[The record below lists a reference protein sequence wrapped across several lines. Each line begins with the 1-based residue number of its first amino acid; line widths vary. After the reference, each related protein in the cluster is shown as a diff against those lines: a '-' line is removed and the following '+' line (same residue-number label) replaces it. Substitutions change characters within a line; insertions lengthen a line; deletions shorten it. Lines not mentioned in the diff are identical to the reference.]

1 MKKATDSANAFKA
14 TLKNIAVN
22 VGIGVLISLVGQ
34 LVESIATADSRL
46 KETAQEIG
54 STFSSS
60 KSEIEKYKSQIED
73 LHKTIDDSSSSYE
86 DVANARKQL
95 LSIQNEMIEKYKNE
109 KTSIQDITNAINDQ
123 SGAFEKLTQDQWQQA
138 KNDFNKSDG
147 FFNKIGDNARNGF
160 GGYSDNYDR
169 MISEMENGSVDFHFI
184 DEGTEAYKKFTEQ
197 LKELYGLQATINER
211 GDMSYELTDNINDI
225 YDKLQSIQSLANNFG
240 IEYTSSLT
248 DAINSTKDLSDSYQ
262 DMYNNYLLYDKIFT
276 NDDYTQAFNNIT
288 DAYNVYEKAFE
299 SNDDTA
305 IEEAK
310 QKFAQIVSDSTQGIG
325 DETIVRYFQEMYP
338 DLQDVVASWQFEVD
352 FKANKNGLQES
363 ISDALSK
370 FNSSEDVLNFS
381 SGTASDDQKE
391 AYAILENCAKQY
403 HTSIEQLITDWKDLG
418 LVQSQVK
425 DDLVN
430 KLAPSTNTATAGVSS
445 VMLDSTAQAS
455 KQVVSDWVKS
465 LTDEEAQ
472 LANSKEFENALNE
485 RKEALNGTA
494 LSAQDYTDALQKVK
508 DTQNESSD
516 TDTFEIPDADTLQ
529 QQISDLNSTIDSI
542 QSAYDT
548 LTSACEEYNTNG
560 GQLSIDT
567 IQSLLSLSDEYLACL
582 QVENGQLSLNADAM
596 AQLAQAKLD
605 EAQATAVTQAMTEL
619 QAIANGEAAQST
631 TNYITGNAAL
641 MSSLAQLSGSYDGVA
656 QAAMTAAQAQEL
668 SAQISA
674 ASAKDKT
681 ATENVMKGL
690 DNKLKMIQITK
701 KSISAGNFG
710 TVAKKASSSGS
721 GSKKS
726 GSGSGNSA
734 KDAEKEAEEYVDK
747 YMSYQKAMLEGG
759 KTDYQTYT
767 KNVKSM
773 LDDMYNSGKISA
785 SKYFSSVKDM
795 IDEQKTIYEKALKAV
810 TSRLE
815 KEIDLWQAK
824 IDALK
829 KENDKLNDQ
838 KDTYDGILSAVEDV
852 IDAETD
858 RYQNLIDNL
867 DKANDKLNK
876 SKDDKDSI
884 LSAIAD
890 VYDEQIDALN
900 KQSDALDEQ
909 IKKLQDANDELDKQ
923 YRKEKAIYALEQA
936 QRLRNKKV
944 YMDGKGYIYTQDQE
958 AIRDAKKD
966 LADIETDEAIS
977 KLEKEKEKL
986 SDAIANLE
994 KYKELWAEV
1003 SNAYEKETNKQ
1014 LAIAQ
1019 YGKDFEK
1026 TILLNRESDI
1036 EAFKNSYIAIQ
1047 KELDN
1052 NQSLIDSYNEK
1063 VDYYNKLK
1071 EQWSSISDA
1080 YDANANKQAAIAQW
1094 GSGFE
1099 QMILS
1104 GRIQSITAFKD
1115 QYLAVQSQINNNE
1128 QLINSYNE
1136 KVDYY
1141 NKLKDQWGNTTSV
1154 YEDELNAQ
1162 YAAQV
1167 LGAGWETNVLN
1178 GRLDVM
1184 RKFTNEY
1191 KALCQQQADY
1201 AINAANAEVTARNN
1215 ANSGAMSGGT
1225 DVSGGSGGGGSS
1237 APISSGGKKTI
1248 AYIVVDL
1255 SGNQLYSSTNQ
1266 TTAMNW
1272 IKRNGYV
1279 ISRTDNQKAT
1289 TSVVYFYVRKNTR
1302 GGGGGN
1308 TMHLARYSEGGIV
1321 TASKGTLVTNYDNP
1335 LNVIAQS
1342 MGEDTMIAAKK
1353 GERILT
1359 PEQNEMWEKW
1369 TKAIPKLMSYL
1380 PNIEY
1385 ASKGLSTSKLESK
1398 LQNSGTN
1405 NSVSIGTIHVHEVQN
1420 VDAFTDAVIK
1430 EFPGKMIQAM
1440 HRK

>member
-1 MKKATDSANAFKA
+1 MQGGTFGSSKMQLIPENKMFKELSPETASEIVETLNSIKNGTNSAYDSIDQYLTYLSNNGKPYIKDYVKANQNQVYITEDVIQASKDARAAQIAQNEAVKEGTLSFKAGQVALKGLALAGNMVAMWAITKGIELAATAIDNYVHRVEKANEAMSEAVSANESAKSA
-14 TLKNIAVN
+14 LEDTTKELDEQNKRIVELQSKGTLTY
-22 VGIGVLISLVGQ
+22 
-34 LVESIATADSRL
+34 VEQEELDKL
-46 KETAQEIG
+46 KETTKQLQLQEDIEKRKSKQTEKDQADKTVTAYEKQYG
-54 STFSSS
+54 KNEISSS
-60 KSEIEKYKSQIED
+60 AVQDKLSETKFYGVQPQ
-73 LHKTIDDSSSSYE
+73 TNGDDDIVGNLAALQYYTE
-86 DVANARKQL
+86 QMTATQERYNQALKDGKDV
-95 LSIQNEMIEKYKNE
+95 EY
-109 KTSIQDITNAINDQ
+109 
-123 SGAFEKLTQDQWQQA
+123 
-138 KNDFNKSDG
+138 
-147 FFNKIGDNARNGF
+147 
-160 GGYSDNYDR
+160 YSDNLQLCIDTVDDYKTTLDNTVTDLLEKQQNLQDAYDAA
-169 MISEMENGSVDFHFI
+169 MEKKNNGETLSTSEQDTLDTYNKIVDAMKLIYQYTDQAGWNNIQFNDIFNTDGIEKSKDELIEMAQAGSLTEDELKKYPSLYQAIENADFL
-184 DEGTEAYKKFTEQ
+184 G
-197 LKELYGLQATINER
+197 
-211 GDMSYELTDNINDI
+211 DNIDNAEEFI
-225 YDKLQSIQSLANNFG
+225 NQIKASQ
-240 IEYTSSLT
+240 
-248 DAINSTKDLSDSYQ
+248 DA
-262 DMYNNYLLYDKIFT
+262 
-276 NDDYTQAFNNIT
+276 
-288 DAYNVYEKAFE
+288 VE
-299 SNDDTA
+299 
-305 IEEAK
+305 
-310 QKFAQIVSDSTQGIG
+310 
-325 DETIVRYFQEMYP
+325 
-338 DLQDVVASWQFEVD
+338 
-352 FKANKNGLQES
+352 
-363 ISDALSK
+363 
-370 FNSSEDVLNFS
+370 
-381 SGTASDDQKE
+381 
-391 AYAILENCAKQY
+391 
-403 HTSIEQLITDWKDLG
+403 DLG
-418 LVQSQVK
+418 
-425 DDLVN
+425 
-430 KLAPSTNTATAGVSS
+430 NTEV
-445 VMLDSTAQAS
+445 
-455 KQVVSDWVKS
+455 
-465 LTDEEAQ
+465 
-472 LANSKEFENALNE
+472 
-485 RKEALNGTA
+485 
-494 LSAQDYTDALQKVK
+494 
-508 DTQNESSD
+508 D

-529 QQISDLNSTIDSI
+529 QQISDLNSAIDSI

-548 LTSACEEYNTNG
+548 LNSAVEEYNTNG
-560 GQLSIDT
+560 GTLSIDT

-605 EAQATAVTQAMTEL
+605 DAQATAVTQAMTEL

-641 MSSLAQLSGSYDGVA
+641 MNSLAQLSGSYDGVA

-668 SAQISA
+668 SARISA

-701 KSISAGNFG
+701 KSISAGHFG

-721 GSKKS
+721 GSKS
-726 GSGSGNSA
+726 GSGGLGSGNAA

-747 YMSYQKAMLEGG
+747 YMSYQKAKLEGG

-785 SKYFSSVKDM
+785 KKYFSSVKDM

-829 KENDKLNDQ
+829 KENDKLNES
-838 KDTYDGILSAVEDV
+838 KDAKDGILSA
-852 IDAETD
+852 I
-858 RYQNLIDNL
+858 
-867 DKANDKLNK
+867 
-876 SKDDKDSI
+876 S
-884 LSAIAD
+884 D

-900 KQSDALDEQ
+900 KQSDALDDQ

-923 YRKEKAIYALEQA
+923 YQKEKAIDALEQA

-966 LADIETDEAIS
+966 LSDIETDEAIS

-986 SDAIANLE
+986 SDAISNLE

-1026 TILLNRESDI
+1026 IILLNRESDI
-1036 EAFKNSYIAIQ
+1036 N
-1047 KELDN
+1047 
-1052 NQSLIDSYNEK
+1052 
-1063 VDYYNKLK
+1063 
-1071 EQWSSISDA
+1071 
-1080 YDANANKQAAIAQW
+1080 
-1094 GSGFE
+1094 
-1099 QMILS
+1099 
-1104 GRIQSITAFKD
+1104 AFKD
-1115 QYLAVQSQINNNE
+1115 QYLAIQSQINNNE

-1141 NKLKDQWGNTTSV
+1141 NRLKDQWGNTTSV

-1167 LGAGWETNVLN
+1167 LGASWETDVLN

-1215 ANSGAMSGGT
+1215 ANSGTMSGGSN
-1225 DVSGGSGGGGSS
+1225 VGSGVSGGSS

-1272 IKRNGYV
+1272 IKHNGYV
-1279 ISRTDNQKAT
+1279 VSRTDNQKAT

-1321 TASKGTLVTNYDNP
+1321 TASKGTLVTSYDNP

-1359 PEQNEMWEKW
+1359 PEQNEMWERW
-1369 TKAIPKLMSYL
+1369 TKAMPKLMSYL

-1385 ASKGLSTSKLESK
+1385 DLDKTNANELKG
-1398 LQNSGTN
+1398 N
-1405 NSVSIGTIHVHEVQN
+1405 NKTVNLNQN
-1420 VDAFTDAVIK
+1420 VTIQCPNVTNTNGAEYIVKFLRSASADALVYSK
-1430 EFPGKMIQAM
+1430 K
-1440 HRK
+1440 